1 MTWPRAC
8 SQVKV
13 PRNLPI
19 PAGAGCGHSCLVP
32 SVPTGCGEPRPVLG
46 ARGIQSMAAPGV
58 VVSILGFSESFGT
71 LPAWLPSEGR
81 HFAGRGKVQ
90 SSPID
95 FSRKRACP

>member
-1 MTWPRAC
+1 
-8 SQVKV
+8 
-13 PRNLPI
+13 
-19 PAGAGCGHSCLVP
+19 
-32 SVPTGCGEPRPVLG
+32 
-46 ARGIQSMAAPGV
+46 MAAPGV

-95 FSRKRACP
+95 FSRKRARP